1 MPREPV
7 DLEEVKSLVK
17 GARRAGLI
25 RPSAR
30 QLRRERLEEIEDF
43 MEEPGSLCPVCD
55 HRTRMPASRVITRG
69 KFYGRIYWTCEGC
82 GAEHTGEGSLI
93 K

>member
-17 GARRAGLI
+17 GARKAGLI

-30 QLRRERLEEIEDF
+30 QLRRERLEEMEDF

-69 KFYGRIYWTCEGC
+69 KFYGRTYWTCEGC
-82 GAEHTGEGSLI
+82 GAEHLGQGSLI

>member
-30 QLRRERLEEIEDF
+30 QLRRER
-43 MEEPGSLCPVCD
+43 MEEMEGLEPDRVCPVCD

-69 KFYGRIYWTCEGC
+69 KFYGCIYWTCEGC
-82 GAEHTGEGSLI
+82 GAEHLGQGSLI

>member
-30 QLRRERLEEIEDF
+30 QLRRER
-43 MEEPGSLCPVCD
+43 MEEMEGLEPDRVCPVCD

-69 KFYGRIYWTCEGC
+69 KFYGRTYWTCEGC
-82 GAEHTGEGSLI
+82 GAEHLGQGSLI

>member
-17 GARRAGLI
+17 GARRAVLI

-30 QLRRERLEEIEDF
+30 QLRRER
-43 MEEPGSLCPVCD
+43 MEEMEGLEPDRVCPVCD

-69 KFYGRIYWTCEGC
+69 KFYGCIYWTCEGC
-82 GAEHTGEGSLI
+82 GAEHLGQGSLI

>member
-7 DLEEVKSLVK
+7 DLEEVKCLVK

-30 QLRRERLEEIEDF
+30 QLRRER
-43 MEEPGSLCPVCD
+43 MEEMEGLEPDRVCPVCD

-69 KFYGRIYWTCEGC
+69 KFYGRTYWTCEGC

>member
-30 QLRRERLEEIEDF
+30 QLRRER
-43 MEEPGSLCPVCD
+43 MEEMEGLEPDRVCPVCD
-55 HRTRMPASRVITRG
+55 HRTRMPASRVVTRG
-69 KFYGRIYWTCEGC
+69 KFYGCIYWTCEGC
-82 GAEHTGEGSLI
+82 GAEHLGQGSLI

>member
-30 QLRRERLEEIEDF
+30 QLRRER
-43 MEEPGSLCPVCD
+43 MEEMEGLEPDRVCPVCD
-55 HRTRMPASRVITRG
+55 HRTRMPASRVVARG
-69 KFYGRIYWTCEGC
+69 KFYGCIYWTCEGC
-82 GAEHTGEGSLI
+82 GAEHLGQGSLI

>member
-30 QLRRERLEEIEDF
+30 QLRRER
-43 MEEPGSLCPVCD
+43 MEEMEGLEPDRVCPVCD

-69 KFYGRIYWTCEGC
+69 KFYGCIYWTCEGC
-82 GAEHTGEGSLI
+82 GAEHMGQGSLI

>member
-30 QLRRERLEEIEDF
+30 QLRRER
-43 MEEPGSLCPVCD
+43 MEEMEGLEPDRVCPVCD

-69 KFYGRIYWTCEGC
+69 KFYGCIYWMCEGC
-82 GAEHTGEGSLI
+82 GAEHLGQGSLI